1 MLDDRALQDALGEAG
16 DHAGAFLWRRVCR
29 DLDGPVRVA
38 LLCRDDAT
46 ARLADPV
53 RAADDGVEWVLV
65 PLGDSDGEEVGLGVA
80 DRLVGCHAA
89 IAATPYT
96 SALGSAEREALAH
109 LSALGAPGRRVLLL
123 VGRPLLDRLSDDP
136 AAEAADVAARVEAIA
151 PEGWPVLGEADVK
164 DWLAATRDRRRG
176 LAVDQRRTV
185 GRLLLRDARDRS
197 RARSEAAQRDLEQVD
212 ALLAAEDAAL
222 DQARQQ
228 GRRAAAH
235 VLGAVRRETE
245 QLLVDLQDFLLAL
258 EADLPAQVEAVDE
271 LATLRRVVPHWLQ
284 HVVESWIEQR
294 LATWRS
300 DVLTDLAEVGL
311 SEEDTAYAELLVP
324 ALFPTPVQVEGGWAG
339 RIGATVGLGGGAA
352 LALAGL
358 WLPALVAITGGLAW
372 SALGNSA
379 RTAATRRAP
388 RGRRL
393 FEDSPAASD
402 AVLN

>member
-1 MLDDRALQDALGEAG
+1 MKRIHSILLALCTLTLAACEGADA
-16 DHAGAFLWRRVCR
+16 
-29 DLDGPVRVA
+29 P
-38 LLCRDDAT
+38 
-46 ARLADPV
+46 
-53 RAADDGVEWVLV
+53 GVET
-65 PLGDSDGEEVGLGVA
+65 E
-80 DRLVGCHAA
+80 
-89 IAATPYT
+89 
-96 SALGSAEREALAH
+96 
-109 LSALGAPGRRVLLL
+109 
-123 VGRPLLDRLSDDP
+123 
-136 AAEAADVAARVEAIA
+136 AAEAYPTRPPALGKAD
-151 PEGWPVLGEADVK
+151 G
-164 DWLAATRDRRRG
+164 T
-176 LAVDQRRTV
+176 
-185 GRLLLRDARDRS
+185 
-197 RARSEAAQRDLEQVD
+197 
-212 ALLAAEDAAL
+212 LLAAEDAAL

-379 RTAATRRAP
+379 RTAATRRKVLDAATTAV
-388 RGRRL
+388 RAMGTDAQRL
-393 FEDSPAASD
+393 LRDQIRHVSDQLDQLGEERAGELAAARAEARDDLTAQRQQRSLQLD
-402 AVLN
+402 QCEQVVATLDLHLNALGAK